1 MKPYSVAGVVAAL
14 TLLTGSAI
22 AQQSEGLQEVIVTAT
37 KREQTLQDVPV
48 AVSVTPIETI
58 QRASIQNLTDL
69 ASVVSSLR
77 VYTLQTST
85 QTNFVIRGFGNGA
98 NNPGIEGSVGVFID
112 GVYRS
117 RSAGAIGD
125 LVDVSRVE
133 VLRGPQST
141 LFGQNASAG
150 VISIVTQKPQFTAGG
165 YVEGTL
171 GNYGERILKGKWT
184 GPVSDTVAVSFTGTT
199 NKRDGYFSDLKAGNK
214 INDRDRLDLRG
225 QLLWNA
231 SDDLS
236 VRVITD
242 YSDIS
247 EVCCGVSNLVNGPTS
262 RIIQSAPVT
271 AIPTLPIP
279 LYVPI
284 NGQIYGNDP
293 YGRSAYLNKAPV
305 NSVVNRGTSL
315 HLDWNLGNFKL
326 TSITSVRNQKTD
338 FDYDFDFTSGDLG
351 NTNRN
356 VGDID
361 TKTQELRLA
370 FDNGGKVR
378 GLLGAYLMKETVRYD
393 NTILLGPGFRSYAAG
408 LFSGAGGA
416 TLPASVANLPI
427 PEAYKV
433 ALLMNGGEASLRQI
447 EAGIGAPFGTFFRA
461 GTGNNIYTRQN
472 TDASTIFGQLDFN
485 LTDRLTLT
493 GGIAYTN
500 TDKDVDFQQNSNE
513 AFSALNLVQ
522 VGYGLILQQLVAAKI
537 PAATAASIAD
547 RASVADGA
555 TIPCYTAPAPFGA
568 LLGPLCNPVLAGY
581 ALQFLSP
588 VVPFTDKSKDSKTTY
603 TARFALE
610 INDHVNA
617 YAGVAT
623 GYKATSWNLSRDSK
637 PFNPGT
643 PSLSPLGGATNP
655 WYPRYGTRYA
665 GPEESTVYEI
675 GLKSRFNRF
684 ALNVAIF
691 DQQIKGFQSNA
702 FSGTGFVLANAGKQS
717 SKGIEIESQF
727 KLTRNL
733 QWDFSGTFLDP
744 KYDSY
749 KNAQTVDKN
758 GNLIVGDLSGSR
770 PANISRT
777 SLVTGLTYS
786 FSVDGTDGFVR
797 ADYDYQSKVAISE
810 NILESIASRQ
820 VNTLNASVGFKK
832 EGWDFLLWGRNLTDD
847 KYLLSAF
854 PSVAQSGSFSAY
866 PSQPRTFGVTVR
878 KAF

>member
-1 MKPYSVAGVVAAL
+1 MKPISVAGVVAAL

-22 AQQSEGLQEVIVTAT
+22 AQQSEALEEVVVTAT

-150 VISIVTQKPQFTAGG
+150 VISIVTQKPEFKVGG
-165 YVEGTL
+165 YLEGTL

-184 GPVSDTVAVSFTGTT
+184 GPVSDTVAISLTGTT
-199 NKRDGYFSDLKAGNK
+199 NKRDGYFSELKSGVK
-214 INDRDRLDLRG
+214 FNDRDRFDVRG

-231 SDDLS
+231 NDDLS

-242 YSDIS
+242 YSNID
-247 EVCCGVSNLVNGPTS
+247 EACCGVTNIVNGPTS
-262 RIIQSAPVT
+262 RIVQSGPVT

-279 LYVPI
+279 LYTPV

-293 YGRSAYLNKAPV
+293 YSRAVYLNKLPT

-315 HLDWNLGNFKL
+315 HIDWNLGNFKV

-338 FDYDFDFTSGDLG
+338 FDYDFDFTTGDLG
-351 NTNRN
+351 NTNHN
-356 VGDID
+356 IGDID
-361 TKTQELRLA
+361 TKTQELRVS
-370 FDNGGKVR
+370 FDDGGKLR
-378 GLLGAYLMKETVRYD
+378 GLLGAYLMKEKVRYD
-393 NTILLGPGFRSYAAG
+393 NSILLGPGFRAFASG
-408 LFSGAGGA
+408 LLSGAGNP
-416 TLPASVANLPI
+416 TLPASVAGLPI
-427 PEAYKV
+427 PDAYKV
-433 ALLMNGGEASLRQI
+433 ALLMNGGEAQMRQI
-447 EAGIGAPFGTFFRA
+447 EAGIGVPFGTFFRA
-461 GTGNNIYTRQN
+461 GTGNNIFTRQD
-472 TDASTIFGQLDFN
+472 TDASTIFGQLDFS
-485 LTDRLTLT
+485 LTDRMTLT

-500 TDKDVDFQQNSNE
+500 TDKDVDFQQRSDE
-513 AFSALNLVQ
+513 VFSSLDLVK
-522 VGYGLILQQLVAAKI
+522 VGYGLIAQQLIAKGI

-547 RASVADGA
+547 KASVADGVS
-555 TIPCYTAPAPFGA
+555 IPCFTAPAPFGA
-568 LLGPLCNPVLAGY
+568 LIGPLCNPVLAAY
-581 ALQFLSP
+581 SLQFLSP

-603 TARFALE
+603 TARLAYEFS
-610 INDHVNA
+610 DHVNA
-617 YAGVAT
+617 YAGVST

-637 PFNPGT
+637 PFNPGAVT
-643 PSLSPLGGATNP
+643 LSPLGGAVNP

-665 GPEESTVYEI
+665 RPEESTVYEI
-675 GLKSRFNRF
+675 GVKTRYDRL

-717 SKGIEIESQF
+717 SKGVEIESQV
-727 KLTRNL
+727 KLSRNW
-733 QWDFSGTFLDP
+733 QFDFSGTFLDP
-744 KYDSY
+744 KYDQY
-749 KNAQTVDKN
+749 KGAQSVDAN
-758 GNLIVGDLSGSR
+758 GNLIVADLSGSR
-770 PANISRT
+770 PANIPRT
-777 SLVTGLTYS
+777 SIVAGLTYS
-786 FSVDGTDGFVR
+786 FSVEGVEGFVR
-797 ADYDYQSKVAISE
+797 TDYDYQSKVAISE
-810 NILESIASRQ
+810 NILASIASRQ
-820 VNTLNASVGFKK
+820 VNTLNASVGFNK
-832 EGWDFLLWGRNLTDD
+832 EGWDFLLWGRNLTNDN
-847 KYLLSAF
+847 YLLSAF
-854 PSVAQSGSFSAY
+854 PSVAQAGSFSGY
-866 PSQPRTFGVTVR
+866 PSQPRTYGITVR
-878 KAF
+878 KVF

>member
-184 GPVSDTVAVSFTGTT
+184 GPVSDTVAISLTGTT

-231 SDDLS
+231 SDNLT
-236 VRVITD
+236 VRLITD

-284 NGQIYGNDP
+284 NGQIYPNDP
-293 YGRSAYLNKAPV
+293 FGRSAYLNKAPV

-351 NTNRN
+351 NTNHN

-378 GLLGAYLMKETVRYD
+378 GLLGAYLLKETVHYD

-513 AFSALNLVQ
+513 AFLALNLVQ

-555 TIPCYTAPAPFGA
+555 TIPCYVAPAPFGA

-603 TARFALE
+603 TARVALE

-623 GYKATSWNLSRDSK
+623 GYK
-637 PFNPGT
+637 
-643 PSLSPLGGATNP
+643 
-655 WYPRYGTRYA
+655 
-665 GPEESTVYEI
+665 I
-675 GLKSRFNRF
+675 G
-684 ALNVAIF
+684 
-691 DQQIKGFQSNA
+691 
-702 FSGTGFVLANAGKQS
+702 
-717 SKGIEIESQF
+717 
-727 KLTRNL
+727 
-733 QWDFSGTFLDP
+733 
-744 KYDSY
+744 
-749 KNAQTVDKN
+749 
-758 GNLIVGDLSGSR
+758 
-770 PANISRT
+770 
-777 SLVTGLTYS
+777 
-786 FSVDGTDGFVR
+786 R
-797 ADYDYQSKVAISE
+797 AHV
-810 NILESIASRQ
+810 
-820 VNTLNASVGFKK
+820 
-832 EGWDFLLWGRNLTDD
+832 
-847 KYLLSAF
+847 
-854 PSVAQSGSFSAY
+854 
-866 PSQPRTFGVTVR
+866 
-878 KAF
+878 